1 MLFIALRLLVLGV
14 LLYYFVY
21 CFLYAVFTCAVFT
34 SVLLRVECTTFCA
47 LRLLVLCLLLYY
59 VGCVKCLLVRCVYFL
74 WSVVYNFCITSFSI
88 FVRCVC
94 LCFVYFCVAA
104 LSALRFVRCV
114 SLCCVYFC
122 ITLTA
127 FSAF

>member
-47 LRLLVLCLLLYY
+47 LCLLVLCLLLYY

-74 WSVVYNFCITSFSI
+74 WSVVWCTTSVLLRLVFLYAV
-88 FVRCVC
+88 FACVV
-94 LCFVYFCVAA
+94 FT
-104 LSALRFVRCV
+104 SV
-114 SLCCVYFC
+114 SLR
-122 ITLTA
+122 
-127 FSAF
+127 